1 MSIVSNLSGHAASTP
16 EVRRVSLT
24 QPFTWLSKGWDD
36 LLHHKSASLAY
47 GALVSAMGAMILI
60 VGRHPYLHAAAISG
74 FLLVGPVMATGLC
87 ELSRRRTRGEDA
99 NFEVSLQVLSDHRSS
114 LMRYAG
120 TLLLFSVVWFVV
132 SSLMLY
138 LAFGSVAPSYF
149 ETMWGDVLIN
159 LTVTQIVSYLVLG
172 GILACA
178 VFALSVVS
186 VPMIIDR
193 NADAGTAMRT
203 SLRAT
208 LEADL
213 PVMIVWGALCVTLV
227 GIGFATFLLGMIVV
241 FPLLGH
247 ATWYAYLDLVPP
259 SKDPAQ
265 TSSLDAFEVQDTN

>member
-1 MSIVSNLSGHAASTP
+1 MSTVSNLSGQSASPP

-24 QPFTWLSKGWDD
+24 QPFTWVSKGWDD
-36 LLHHKSASLAY
+36 LLHHKGASLAY
-47 GALVSAMGAMILI
+47 GALVSALGALILI
-60 VGRHPYLHAAAISG
+60 IGRHPYLHAAAISG

-87 ELSRRRTRGEDA
+87 ELSRLRTRGEVA
-99 NFEVSLQVLSDHRSS
+99 NFDTSLQTLAVHRTA
-114 LMRYAG
+114 LLRYAG
-120 TLLLFSVVWFVV
+120 TLLLFSVVWFVL

-149 ETMWGDVLIN
+149 ETMWGDVLVN
-159 LTVTQIVSYLVLG
+159 LTAAQIGSYLVLG
-172 GILACA
+172 GILACI

-203 SLRAT
+203 SLRVT

-213 PVMIVWGALCVTLV
+213 PVMIVWGALCVILV
-227 GIGFATFLLGMIVV
+227 GIGFVTFLIGMVVV

-259 SKDPAQ
+259 PKTPPQS
-265 TSSLDAFEVQDTN
+265 TLLDE